1 MKHLDREV
9 RQKYSAVRRVVFS
22 TLSVSVSSVDLRL
35 MFDIY
40 IYIYTAVC
48 KNFEL
53 PRYMNI
59 YWRDLLIW

>member
-9 RQKYSAVRRVVFS
+9 RQKFSAVRRVVFS

-40 IYIYTAVC
+40 IYIYIVDGY
-48 KNFEL
+48 E
-53 PRYMNI
+53 YS
-59 YWRDLLIW
+59 YH

>member
-9 RQKYSAVRRVVFS
+9 RQKFSAVRRVVFS

-40 IYIYTAVC
+40 IYTAVC
-48 KNFEL
+48 KNFEP

>member
-40 IYIYTAVC
+40 IYIQLFA
-48 KNFEL
+48 KILNL
-53 PRYMNI
+53 PDI
-59 YWRDLLIW
+59 